1 MNRRLPLSLLGGVLV
16 VVLTA
21 AVLSLALP
29 RLAAAQGE
37 SCSID
42 WLDQNCNGIID
53 IADLFN
59 VIDLYFSG
67 DPIPAPSVGGDNKW
81 VRSSVT
87 STADGLGLTNS
98 VEDDPIYGPWYL
110 YLTCSS
116 AGNPGV
122 FIRNTRQLIYS
133 SDWGEFREMSI
144 KTVVGNVSQPDAWF
158 YFPPEDHQTDYFS
171 YRFGETLI
179 SAMLDAD
186 EMTVV
191 TPYEIPSTVTFPIG
205 GLSEHIDEPSDICT
219 RLERPGD
226 GTQPADGVPVAT
238 ALAPLGSSLLGIWHI
253 DVTQSP
259 AVWSVYD
266 PNGTFSPSQILLHP
280 GSDPPDPSSI
290 ELLTHLVPGKIYSL
304 ISSEEQTVTLSGVE
318 LTLYVGSNAIVFG
331 DSFFGIV
338 EATEPVVSD
347 SAEVFS
353 SLSDRLLRVWYLD
366 RATQAWSFYDPDPA
380 IADFNTLTEVSSGQI
395 VIIIISDGDSIEFNS
410 SPSTLYQGANIVAL
424 SAPSSDAAVSVSPAA
439 VPQGGSITI
448 GGWGFPSNT
457 TIDAVRLDGNALV
470 DPSSVQTDG
479 GGRFSI
485 QAVVP
490 SNLPPGT
497 YTIRVTVGSITV
509 DVFVEVVDRR

>member
-1 MNRRLPLSLLGGVLV
+1 MNRILPLSLLGGVLV

-37 SCSID
+37 SCSMD

-67 DPIPAPSVGGDNKW
+67 DAIPAPPVGGDNKW

-110 YLTCSS
+110 YWTCSS

-186 EMTVV
+186 EMTVT
-191 TPYEIPSTVTFPIG
+191 TPHEIPSTVKFPIG

-219 RLERPGD
+219 KLRP
-226 GTQPADGVPVAT
+226 
-238 ALAPLGSSLLGIWHI
+238 
-253 DVTQSP
+253 
-259 AVWSVYD
+259 
-266 PNGTFSPSQILLHP
+266 
-280 GSDPPDPSSI
+280 
-290 ELLTHLVPGKIYSL
+290 
-304 ISSEEQTVTLSGVE
+304 
-318 LTLYVGSNAIVFG
+318 
-331 DSFFGIV
+331 
-338 EATEPVVSD
+338 
-347 SAEVFS
+347 
-353 SLSDRLLRVWYLD
+353 R
-366 RATQAWSFYDPDPA
+366 
-380 IADFNTLTEVSSGQI
+380 
-395 VIIIISDGDSIEFNS
+395 
-410 SPSTLYQGANIVAL
+410 
-424 SAPSSDAAVSVSPAA
+424 
-439 VPQGGSITI
+439 
-448 GGWGFPSNT
+448 
-457 TIDAVRLDGNALV
+457 
-470 DPSSVQTDG
+470 
-479 GGRFSI
+479 
-485 QAVVP
+485 
-490 SNLPPGT
+490 
-497 YTIRVTVGSITV
+497 
-509 DVFVEVVDRR
+509 